1 MYSELIAMHFNSEG
15 DIRTLTTNC
24 DESSQ
29 QISVLDTIHIIEKND
44 NKMKFLGLNNIRNMD
59 IVDLPNSNSS
69 LPAVAYNH
77 VCISLIAC

>member
-1 MYSELIAMHFNSEG
+1 MHVNSEG
-15 DIRTLTTNC
+15 YISTLTTNS
-24 DESSQ
+24 DEISQ

-59 IVDLPNSNSS
+59 IVDFPNSNSS

>member
-1 MYSELIAMHFNSEG
+1 MHVNSEG
-15 DIRTLTTNC
+15 YIRTLTTNC
-24 DESSQ
+24 DEISQ

-59 IVDLPNSNSS
+59 IVDFPNSNSS

-77 VCISLIAC
+77 VCISLIA